1 MEHCTKLKIINKFL
15 KAYMKM
21 KETVIKCG
29 DFEIQKQKF
38 HYYKRPISKKYIDIN
53 KIVVSNKVSFD
64 KKG

>member
-1 MEHCTKLKIINKFL
+1 M

-21 KETVIKCG
+21 EETVIKCG

-38 HYYKRPISKKYIDIN
+38 HYYKRPISKKYIDSN